1 MRTGYDEFVCKT
13 FIQGGSICM
22 VIPYMVCRRLNINW
36 GDKVTLR
43 RPEGARVYRFY
54 KSKTSHSRAHFY

>member
-1 MRTGYDEFVCKT
+1 MRTAYDEFDCKT

-22 VIPYMVCRRLNINW
+22 VIPYMVCRRLNVKG

-43 RPEGARVYRFY
+43 RP
-54 KSKTSHSRAHFY
+54 